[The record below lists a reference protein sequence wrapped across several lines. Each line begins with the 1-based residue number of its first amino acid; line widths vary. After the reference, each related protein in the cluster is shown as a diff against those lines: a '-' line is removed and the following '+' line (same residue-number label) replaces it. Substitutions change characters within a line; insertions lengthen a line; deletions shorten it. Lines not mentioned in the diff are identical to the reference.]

1 MSEGA
6 SERPYQDQLAA
17 GYRGMR
23 FARPLE
29 SEFHDEFTERH
40 LWRTRAA
47 FAVAIVLFGL
57 FLLIRLRADF
67 GPGGALSLKLRV
79 MFIGAMALVVV
90 ATFVRPARF
99 LLPWLTLLAYAC
111 FAAGVTGLEIAG
123 RRYGL
128 EHHYEGMIL
137 GSFHLYLFS
146 GLLFRKALAG
156 GIAMFLIVAIGG
168 LAGGLA
174 SRPWAFELMFIGLAL
189 LLGAAALYSIE
200 RVERDS
206 FLKRRIYAEI
216 ATTDA
221 LTGLFNRLAFFEQFE
236 RLAAQAA
243 RDRLWMAV
251 ALLDVDHFKPYNDRY
266 GHVRG
271 DACLREV
278 ARALKGEFRRPS
290 DMVGRY
296 GGEEF
301 IGLFYDVRPDAVR
314 ALGEQLRA
322 AVQALRIEHLGAP
335 TGRVTVSV
343 GVVAF
348 QANEG
353 EALAASVQRADR
365 ALYEAKERGR
375 NRVVV
380 DVKPAASAAVPP
392 RGRREP
398 TVSDA
403 G

>member
-17 GYRGMR
+17 GFRGMR
-23 FARPLE
+23 FAQPLE
-29 SEFHDEFTERH
+29 SEFHEEFTLRH
-40 LWRTRAA
+40 LWRTRIGLAA
-47 FAVAIVLFGL
+47 VIALYGGFT
-57 FLLIRLRADF
+57 LLRLSADF
-67 GPGGALSLKLRV
+67 GVGGALSLKLRLL
-79 MFIGAMALVVV
+79 FIGAMALVVA
-90 ATFVRPARF
+90 ATFVKPARF
-99 LLPWLTLLAYAC
+99 VLPWLTLLAYAA
-111 FAAGVTGLEIAG
+111 FAAGITGLEIAG

-146 GLLFRKALAG
+146 GLLFRKALTG
-156 GIAMFLIVAIGG
+156 GVLMFAITLAGG

-174 SRPWAFELMFIGLAL
+174 GRPWSFELLFIGLSLA
-189 LLGAAALYSIE
+189 LGAAALYSIE
-200 RVERDS
+200 RVERES

-216 ATTDA
+216 ATTDS
-221 LTGLFNRLAFFEQFE
+221 LTGLFNRLAFFEQYG

-251 ALLDVDHFKPYNDRY
+251 ALLDVDHFKAYNDRY

-278 ARALKGEFRRPS
+278 ARALKVEFRRPS
-290 DMVGRY
+290 DIVGRY

-301 IGLFYDVRPDAVR
+301 IGLFYDVQPEAVR

-322 AVQALRIEHLGAP
+322 TVQALRIEHAGSP

-343 GVVAF
+343 GVATF

-353 EALAASVQRADR
+353 EAPVASVQRADR
-365 ALYEAKERGR
+365 ALYQAKERGR
-375 NRVVV
+375 NRVIV
-380 DVKPAASAAVPP
+380 DVQAPAAAPA
-392 RGRREP
+392 RGRRAP
-398 TVSDA
+398 TVSGA